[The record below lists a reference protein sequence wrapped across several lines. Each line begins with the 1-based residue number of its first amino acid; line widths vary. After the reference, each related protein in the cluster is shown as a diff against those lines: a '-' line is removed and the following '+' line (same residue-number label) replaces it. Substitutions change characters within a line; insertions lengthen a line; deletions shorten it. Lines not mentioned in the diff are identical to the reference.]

1 MTTKDASEIA
11 VVAEKMKEILRGM
24 GLNEIKNPL
33 LRIVTL
39 ALPVIPEGKMSDLG
53 LINVNKKEI
62 VNIFKN

>member
-1 MTTKDASEIA
+1 
-11 VVAEKMKEILRGM
+11 M

-39 ALPVIPEGKMSDLG
+39 ALPVIPEGKIKDLG